1 MANCNQFS
9 KGKNVYVEQQGEIFI
24 AHLIEMHKTSR
35 EAVSCATFN
44 YHNIMGSKEEEKNF
58 KSHLKLHK
66 SADQVLAWHSS
77 CNQIS
82 VTHQQVVK

>member
-24 AHLIEMHKTSR
+24 AHLIEMHETSR

-44 YHNIMGSKEEEKNF
+44 YHNIMGKKKNQKPF
-58 KSHLKLHK
+58 ETS
-66 SADQVLAWHSS
+66 
-77 CNQIS
+77 
-82 VTHQQVVK
+82 

>member
-44 YHNIMGSKEEEKNF
+44 YHNIMGSKEGEKNS
-58 KSHLKLHK
+58 K
-66 SADQVLAWHSS
+66 A
-77 CNQIS
+77 I
-82 VTHQQVVK
+82 